1 MNERFTESENEY
13 RRGYS
18 HGFVAA
24 RMNSETTVREVINWR
39 EGDESV
45 GPPGSMLSGK
55 HIPGLIINDL
65 E

>member
-1 MNERFTESENEY
+1 MNEIFTESENEY

-39 EGDESV
+39 EGDEAV
-45 GPPGSMLSGK
+45 GPPGTMLAGKNMSGLT
-55 HIPGLIINDL
+55 IED
-65 E
+65 